1 MARHRLWIWKSALNW
16 SNLKTCSTK
25 NKKGSVMLS
34 VEVELPP
41 LCHEFSKFVLSL
53 LKISQ
58 SCFQFYQMSEF
69 STL

>member
-41 LCHEFSKFVLSL
+41 LCHELSKFVLSL
-53 LKISQ
+53 
-58 SCFQFYQMSEF
+58 
-69 STL
+69 